1 MPIGGKLRLKGEK
14 KKEKKEKSGGV
25 KRSLEEDENDGEQR
39 KSSTTTSPEGSGPV
53 VDTSSILTEA
63 QKRHMAKK
71 VKRESAKGG
80 AAEIIKTTYR
90 ERVENFNM
98 KLSTLTEHND
108 IPRVSAAGNG

>member
-14 KKEKKEKSGGV
+14 KKEKKEKSGGGV
-25 KRSLEEDENDGEQR
+25 KRSLEEDNDDRQI
-39 KSSTTTSPEGSGPV
+39 KLSQAEGSEVPLIE
-53 VDTSSILTEA
+53 TSSILTEA

-71 VKRESAKGG
+71 LKRESAQG
-80 AAEIIKTTYR
+80 AAGEIIKTTYR

>member
-14 KKEKKEKSGGV
+14 KKEKKEKSVGV
-25 KRSLEEDENDGEQR
+25 KRSLEEDE
-39 KSSTTTSPEGSGPV
+39 SSDVKLTTTTSDVPV
-53 VDTSSILTEA
+53 ETSSILTEA

-71 VKRESAKGG
+71 LKRESEKG

>member
-14 KKEKKEKSGGV
+14 KKEKKEKSGSGV
-25 KRSLEEDENDGEQR
+25 KRSLEEDNDERQI
-39 KSSTTTSPEGSGPV
+39 KLSHEGSEVPLIE
-53 VDTSSILTEA
+53 TSSILTEA

-71 VKRESAKGG
+71 LKRETAQG
-80 AAEIIKTTYR
+80 ATGEIIKTTYR
-90 ERVENFNM
+90 ERVESFNM